1 MDLQD
6 EIILAAPRD
15 EVFARLIDPDIL
27 RDCIPGCQEL
37 TQVSDTQY
45 EAKVSLKIGPVKANF
60 KGDVTLDLSEAPARI
75 GLAGKGNGGVAG
87 FAKGGADVTLDDRG
101 AETCLSYE
109 AKAEVGGKLAQLGNR
124 LVASTAKKLSKE
136 FFECFAAKVS

>member
-1 MDLQD
+1 MDLHD
-6 EIILAAPRD
+6 EITLSAPRD
-15 EVFARLIDPDIL
+15 EVFARLIDPEVL
-27 RDCIPGCQEL
+27 KDCIPGCQEL
-37 TQVSDTQY
+37 TRVSETEY

-60 KGDVTLDLSEAPARI
+60 KGDVTLDLSEAPAKI

-87 FAKGGADVTLDDRG
+87 FARGGADVTLEERG
-101 AETCLSYE
+101 METRLSYE
-109 AKAEVGGKLAQLGNR
+109 ARAEVGGKLAQLGNR

>member
-1 MDLQD
+1 MDLHD
-6 EIILAAPRD
+6 EITLAAPRD
-15 EVFARLIDPDIL
+15 EIFARLIDPEIL
-27 RDCIPGCQEL
+27 KDCIPGCQEL
-37 TQVSDTQY
+37 TRVSETEY

-60 KGDVTLDLSEAPARI
+60 KGDVTLDLSEAPAKI

-87 FAKGGADVTLDDRG
+87 FARGGADVTLEERG
-101 AETCLSYE
+101 METRLSYE
-109 AKAEVGGKLAQLGNR
+109 ARAEVGGKLAQLGNR